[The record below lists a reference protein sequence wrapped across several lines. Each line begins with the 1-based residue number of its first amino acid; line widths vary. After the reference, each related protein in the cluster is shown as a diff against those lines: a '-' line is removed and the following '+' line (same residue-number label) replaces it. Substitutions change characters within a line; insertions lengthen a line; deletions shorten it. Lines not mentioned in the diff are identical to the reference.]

1 MIDILILGLF
11 IFACSAAVLRP
22 SWAFA
27 FVFAMYSFEQALQSS
42 GGLFLARPYLGNLCV
57 GVSVGVCVAHVAIR
71 ERNLFYG
78 FANYASISIVLLLCW
93 AAFSLLWSPS
103 YAAGSVFVIGGLP
116 YVALFVFAI
125 PLLVYD
131 IPVFGS
137 MLNKIMYLGTLIL
150 LLILLS
156 PNFNFRD
163 GRIGFNL
170 TAIYRSN
177 PLALGELAGTIVII
191 AVLLRVDSSRWAF
204 NIWRLMAFFVG
215 ALAGLQSGSRGQ
227 LGFAIIIAIIFY
239 PVSRRIKNFGSFF
252 ATIAGL
258 VVIIT
263 GVLVIASKGLLTV
276 TLSRW
281 DATNLE
287 GGAGHRLTNILD
299 LMAVWASHP
308 FAWIA
313 GLGSNAYS
321 SVTATGGHE
330 EYAHNVAVEI
340 LCELGLP
347 AFVLFVS
354 ILFVSVKNAIWLFRR
369 FSQDPAERAILSVL
383 YALFFYQLSLALKQ
397 GNLWNSVALFCL
409 ASIIAR
415 LYFRVSS
422 SDQFE
427 NDDDSSNSDL
437 ELDQREIVRSNI
449 A

>member
-27 FVFAMYSFEQALQSS
+27 FVFVMYSFEQALQSS

-57 GVSVGVCVAHVAIR
+57 AVSVGVCVAHLAIR

-78 FANYASISIVLLLCW
+78 YANYASISIVVLLCW

-103 YAAGSVFVIGGLP
+103 YAAGSSIIIGELP
-116 YVALFVFAI
+116 YVALFVFVS

-137 MLNKIMYLGTLIL
+137 MLNKIMYLGTLVL

-163 GRIGFNL
+163 GRIGFNI

-191 AVLLRVDSSRWAF
+191 AALLRVDSSRWAF
-204 NIWRLMAFFVG
+204 NIWRIMAFFVG

-227 LGFAIIIAIIFY
+227 LGFAIIIAIVFY
-239 PVSRRIKNFGSFF
+239 PVSRRIKSLASFF

-258 VVIIT
+258 AVIIT
-263 GVLVIASKGLLTV
+263 GVLVIASKGLDIV

-281 DATNLE
+281 DTTNLE
-287 GGAGHRLTNILD
+287 GGVGHRLVNILD

-321 SVTATGGHE
+321 SVTATGGIE
-330 EYAHNVAVEI
+330 EYVHNVAVEI

-347 AFVLFVS
+347 AFVLFLS
-354 ILFVSVKNAIWLFRR
+354 ILIVSVKNAIWLFRR

-383 YALFFYQLSLALKQ
+383 YALFFYQLSLAMKQ
-397 GNLWNSVALFCL
+397 GNFWNSVALFCL

-415 LYFRVSS
+415 FYFRVSS

-437 ELDQREIVRSNI
+437 ELDQREIVSSNI